1 MVTEEVN
8 KWTLTFSVKHQITSR
23 EMKEV
28 LYYLKSRVNFKN
40 LTNSY
45 IVVNL
50 TFQSAGEIIR
60 HDLYK

>member
-8 KWTLTFSVKHQITSR
+8 KWTLTLSVKHQITSR

-50 TFQSAGEIIR
+50 TFQSAGEIMR